1 MLPIGQTVSKIARPA
16 AQRVAQRN
24 FMDKVVKEIMSPETW
39 PFAAGVVLTG
49 VIAWKVTP
57 SSKSEYAKNSRF
69 QQRCDGTFKHAH

>member
-1 MLPIGQTVSKIARPA
+1 
-16 AQRVAQRN
+16 
-24 FMDKVVKEIMSPETW
+24 MDKVVKEIMSPETW
-39 PFAAGVVLTG
+39 PFAERLEREKRGEEKGCGLLTQVCSAAGVVLTG